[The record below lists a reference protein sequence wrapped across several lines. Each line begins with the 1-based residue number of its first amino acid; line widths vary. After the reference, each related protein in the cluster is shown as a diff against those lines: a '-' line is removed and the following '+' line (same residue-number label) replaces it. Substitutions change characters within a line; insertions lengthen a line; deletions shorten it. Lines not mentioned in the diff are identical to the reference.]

1 SEYSYRL
8 RQRDGRPYWIHDFT
22 FAPPA
27 GLVVDLKTLNG
38 LCQEAF
44 ANVIAGNAE
53 NDAFNRLVLGAGLTW
68 REVALL
74 RAYGRYLKQIRI
86 GFDLGYI
93 AATLNN
99 HTAIA
104 VELVRLFKT
113 RFYLARKLSAPA
125 LEEKQGR
132 LVE

>member
-1 SEYSYRL
+1 
-8 RQRDGRPYWIHDFT
+8 
-22 FAPPA
+22 
-27 GLVVDLKTLNG
+27 
-38 LCQEAF
+38 
-44 ANVIAGNAE
+44 
-53 NDAFNRLVLGAGLTW
+53 W

-132 LVE
+132 LVEAIRGALERVAVLNEDRILRRYLEAILATLRSNFYQTDAEGQCKPYISVKLS